1 MVGAERLCEGG
12 KLSLV
17 AEPRTVEDRHRGGLV
32 RIVHD
37 SAILVGQ
44 RWDSSHT
51 WSPAWEPQA
60 ICKGRHAI
68 DAAWGMDAKAWR
80 ARTVEMSRPYMKGTG
95 TAASLLAGC
104 ELQVVQA
111 APSVGGGSRT
121 TL

>member
-1 MVGAERLCEGG
+1 MRM
-12 KLSLV
+12 V
-17 AEPRTVEDRHRGGLV
+17 AENRTVEDREGRDLV
-32 RIVHD
+32 REYHD

-60 ICKGRHAI
+60 ICKGGHAK

-80 ARTVEMSRPYMKGTG
+80 ARTVEMSRSYMKGTG